1 MATKSSIIG
10 ELGEAALLLPQRM
23 QQALA
28 ANDRIKYCFTLL
40 QAAEQHA
47 DHPEGTPLDLRAER
61 VAANIPGGE
70 FDTAVAESRREEDGS
85 LYISGAARLRQWVIE
100 DIAAMSSPLALAG
113 CSDSEALGARA
124 RAQLAALPQFADDRV
139 PAGLIGAMTSAN
151 RGMGDSLHIL
161 VMDLHKAINAL
172 QAALAKE
179 SIDGARVW
187 SIDGADRPLIRAFMM
202 GLNETARLKFDHP
215 GLATIATRS
224 GTRLIIE
231 NDIGTTDAHVLVLH
245 VEGLSATLTYTDVH
259 ARRLKFFQNLFDPFG
274 VHWDDTLARS
284 SERLGEEPNY
294 YLSVGRYDAADA
306 KMLERYLAFL
316 GSRIVFLIDWNH
328 ARKRLREF
336 LGKGDA
342 VRLLKWAADNNVGH
356 RGFLKLGGERLLYE
370 AIEFAQRM
378 PSHVGERL
386 HEALGPE
393 AAFEYLQYVFRESTM
408 GLLQARSERFIRD
421 AIKAELA
428 RRFRTAQASLLAI
441 GLTHAERVFDLAASV
456 HDGLL
461 RSADPGAA
469 QFLERTAERARAWEH
484 ECDVLVTRIRSLAR
498 RTATPEVYAALMHA
512 VDDAADGLEEAAF
525 LTTHLSC
532 APVSDPL
539 IEAVRRLASLMQ
551 SAAQES
557 VKMFEAASHVT
568 PECAREDVQD
578 FFAAADRIVS
588 LEHETDAAERAVTNA
603 LLESSVDVKSFYLL
617 SRLGNALEGAADGL
631 ALGAFKLRDH
641 LLNDVLTG

>member
-1 MATKSSIIG
+1 MIG
-10 ELGEAALLLPQRM
+10 ELGEGALLLPQRL
-23 QQALA
+23 QQSLA
-28 ANDRIKYCFTLL
+28 ANDRLKFCFTLL
-40 QAAEQHA
+40 QAAENHA
-47 DHPEGTPLDLRAER
+47 NHPDEPPLDLKAER
-61 VAANIPGGE
+61 VAANLPAGE
-70 FDTAVAESRREEDGS
+70 LDAAVAASRRVADGS
-85 LYISGAARLRQWVIE
+85 LHVGGAARLRQWIVE
-100 DIAAMSSPLALAG
+100 DIESMSAPLALAG
-113 CSDSEALGARA
+113 SRDAESFRARA
-124 RAQLAALPQFADDRV
+124 RALLGALPEFADDRV
-139 PAGLIGAMTSAN
+139 PAGLVGAMTSAD
-151 RGMGDSLHIL
+151 RGAGDSLHIL

-172 QAALAKE
+172 QAEFAEE

-187 SIDGADRPLIRAFMM
+187 CIDEADRPLIRAFMA

-215 GLATIATRS
+215 GLATTATRS
-224 GTRLIIE
+224 GARLVIQ
-231 NDIGTTDAHVLVLH
+231 NDNGTTDAHVLVLH

-259 ARRLKFFQNLFDPFG
+259 ARRLKFFQALFEPFA

-294 YLSVGRYDAADA
+294 YLSIGRYDAADA
-306 KMLERYLAFL
+306 KKLERYLTFL

-336 LGKGDA
+336 LGKGDG
-342 VRLLKWAADNNVGH
+342 VRLLKWAADNNIGH

-370 AIEFAQRM
+370 AIEFAQRT

-393 AAFEYLQYVFRESTM
+393 AAFEYLQFVLRESTT
-408 GLLQARSERFIRD
+408 GLLQARAERFIRD

-428 RRFRTAQASLLAI
+428 RRFHTAQASLLAI

-461 RSADPGAA
+461 RCTDPGAA
-469 QFLERTAERARAWEH
+469 SLLERTARRASDWEH

-498 RTATPEVYAALMHA
+498 RTSRPEVYAGLMHA

-525 LTTHLSC
+525 LMTHLRA
-532 APVSDPL
+532 APVPDLL
-539 IEAVRRLASLMQ
+539 IETVRRLGSLMEN
-551 SAAQES
+551 AAQES

-568 PECAREDVQD
+568 PDGAREDVED
-578 FFAAADRIVS
+578 FFAAADRVVS
-588 LEHETDAAERAVTNA
+588 LEHETDVAERAVTNA
-603 LLESSVDVKSFYLL
+603 LLESGADFKSFYLL
-617 SRLGNALEGAADGL
+617 SHLASALEGAADGL

-641 LLNDVLTG
+641 LLDDVLTG

>member
-1 MATKSSIIG
+1 MATKTSIIG
-10 ELGEAALLLPQRM
+10 ELGEAALLLPQHLQR
-23 QQALA
+23 ALA
-28 ANDRIKYCFTLL
+28 ANDRLKFCFTLL
-40 QAAEQHA
+40 QAAENHA
-47 DHPEGTPLDLRAER
+47 SHPEDPPLDLKAER
-61 VAANIPGGE
+61 IAANLPAGE
-70 FDTAVAESRREEDGS
+70 LDAAVALSRREADGA
-85 LYISGAARLRQWVIE
+85 LHLGGAARLQQEMLE
-100 DIAAMSSPLALAG
+100 DIASMSAPLALAG
-113 CSDSEALGARA
+113 SGEAETFSARA
-124 RAQLAALPQFADDRV
+124 RTLLAALPPFTDDRV
-139 PAGLIGAMTSAN
+139 PAGLVGAMTSAN
-151 RGMGDSLHIL
+151 RGAGDSLHIL

-172 QAALAKE
+172 QAALAEE

-187 SIDGADRPLIRAFMM
+187 RIDAADRPLIRAFMS

-224 GTRLIIE
+224 GARLVIE

-245 VEGLSATLTYTDVH
+245 VEGLSAILTYTDVH
-259 ARRLKFFQNLFDPFG
+259 ARRLKFFQKLFEPFG

-294 YLSVGRYDAADA
+294 YLSIGRYDAADA

-336 LGKGDA
+336 LGKGDG
-342 VRLLKWAADNNVGH
+342 VRLLKWAADNNIGH

-370 AIEFAQRM
+370 AIEFAQRT
-378 PSHVGERL
+378 PLHVGERL

-393 AAFEYLQYVFRESTM
+393 AAFEYLQFVFRESTT

-428 RRFRTAQASLLAI
+428 RRFHTAQASLLAI
-441 GLTHAERVFDLAASV
+441 GLTHAERVFDLATSV

-461 RSADPGAA
+461 RCADPGAA
-469 QFLERTAERARAWEH
+469 EFLGRTARRASVWEH

-525 LTTHLSC
+525 LMTHLSA
-532 APVSDPL
+532 APVSDEL
-539 IEAVRRLASLMQ
+539 IETARRLASLVQ

-568 PECAREDVQD
+568 PEGAREDMQD
-578 FFAAADRIVS
+578 FFAAADRIVG
-588 LEHETDAAERAVTNA
+588 LEHETDAAERAVTRA
-603 LLESSVDVKSFYLL
+603 LLASGADVKSFYLL
-617 SRLGNALEGAADGL
+617 SRIGNALEGAADGL
-631 ALGAFKLRDH
+631 AHGAFKLRDH
-641 LLNDVLTG
+641 LLDDVLTG